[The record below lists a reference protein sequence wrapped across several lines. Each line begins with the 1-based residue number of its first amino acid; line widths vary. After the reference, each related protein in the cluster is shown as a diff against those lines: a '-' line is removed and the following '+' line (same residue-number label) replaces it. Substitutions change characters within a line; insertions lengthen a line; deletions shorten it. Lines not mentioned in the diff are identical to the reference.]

1 MFYGHKVRRYP
12 KRINREIF
20 YKMRGY
26 KSASWYIKQLKEETE
41 KIKITD
47 QDCFN
52 RDEYRERLWEIK
64 RCVDQIKKDRPIGK
78 NEEMVG
84 RKKQGRKE
92 YE

>member
-1 MFYGHKVRRYP
+1 
-12 KRINREIF
+12 
-20 YKMRGY
+20 MRGY

-84 RKKQGRKE
+84 RKKKKE
-92 YE
+92 ERGMKRSDIRVVYKAVRF